1 MLHCKHVNN
10 MDMHNQ
16 TPSVRL
22 VVYHD
27 IPEFQILSPFP
38 TLLSTLLDPKAVN
51 IAMDEMDTSNGC
63 VKVDQAS
70 CVCSARS
77 YKL

>member
-1 MLHCKHVNN
+1 MHCKHVNN
-10 MDMHNQ
+10 MDMHNL
-16 TPSVRL
+16 TPSVRI

-38 TLLSTLLDPKAVN
+38 TLLSTLLDPKAVS
-51 IAMDEMDTSNGC
+51 IAMDEMDTTNGHI
-63 VKVDQAS
+63 KVDQALHAH
-70 CVCSARS
+70 SARS